1 MAAHDM
7 PPCCLP
13 WMPHAHGKLLS
24 IGQAAEHRLV
34 SPSSRRAAGGTPAR
48 DAALGAVVEECVASK
63 ARLQAAITAAALP
76 ANFLDLLLNELGG
89 PQQVAEMT
97 GRWAVG
103 CVVRV
108 CVGWGGGGGGGWWV
122 LLSGPAACGQAA
134 PCWPGATAGRVFQSS
149 YVLSKPRHAGLC
161 CVTLGVI
168 CTAWSIAMSLA
179 AQPGPVLSASGRPA
193 AQGGGHG
200 RPDARARGRRRGRV
214 VADARGRGVFQL
226 RAKADGAELD
236 SLNVRETGAAPSLAH
251 RLPCRFKGLSRDRC
265 ARLPLQK
272 LPRPWQGLLL
282 GVQPGGTVDSAV
294 MGRKADTML
303 RLWAPCGAGQQGTAL
318 YTSAACSLSARTAAR
333 RGCAGA
339 AMHALRAG
347 GGVAPPGAY
356 SQQASQR
363 AWHRPCP
370 RPRQSASRR
379 AQRVAVA
386 TLGVRGARSGVHARG
401 EAGGDRVGRR
411 EHRHQPARVRRRGQQ
426 AAPHPPDHRAAVVG
440 GQGARGR
447 MRSAFFGQIRRV
459 LVAVLTPG
467 VALQAK
473 LIAFVVVPD
482 LECSSALLMGM

>member
-1 MAAHDM
+1 
-7 PPCCLP
+7 
-13 WMPHAHGKLLS
+13 
-24 IGQAAEHRLV
+24 
-34 SPSSRRAAGGTPAR
+34 
-48 DAALGAVVEECVASK
+48 
-63 ARLQAAITAAALP
+63 
-76 ANFLDLLLNELGG
+76 
-89 PQQVAEMT
+89 
-97 GRWAVG
+97 
-103 CVVRV
+103 
-108 CVGWGGGGGGGWWV
+108 
-122 LLSGPAACGQAA
+122 
-134 PCWPGATAGRVFQSS
+134 
-149 YVLSKPRHAGLC
+149 
-161 CVTLGVI
+161 
-168 CTAWSIAMSLA
+168 
-179 AQPGPVLSASGRPA
+179 
-193 AQGGGHG
+193 
-200 RPDARARGRRRGRV
+200 
-214 VADARGRGVFQL
+214 
-226 RAKADGAELD
+226 
-236 SLNVRETGAAPSLAH
+236 
-251 RLPCRFKGLSRDRC
+251 
-265 ARLPLQK
+265 
-272 LPRPWQGLLL
+272 
-282 GVQPGGTVDSAV
+282 

-318 YTSAACSLSARTAAR
+318 YMSAACSLSARTAAR

-339 AMHALRAG
+339 AMHASRAG

-411 EHRHQPARVRRRGQQ
+411 EHRHQPARVRRCGQQ

-467 VALQAK
+467 VALQVK

-482 LECSSALLMGM
+482 LEYSSALSWECSNWGLMRAWCVPCRPSSSSDARTAPTRCASSPRTSPVRARAVMCSPLLYLLCEDGHCSRLSQPACLVIPYSECLLCSG